1 VIIAATAEFNDPE
14 TSPLV
19 ADIII
24 LDTPVANWVELDK
37 PAIVKPQYHQ
47 PKPRKYTMSTSIVM
61 TSKYLVQDTEAF
73 KASLMAALGAESQIQ
88 TAVQKKLNELAVADD
103 KSKMKGSEVSI
114 QATIKAGSQDSKDEA
129 IVLDVTATVS
139 TLTINQVL
147 SISLEVTTTETGKT
161 ENGVPYSVS
170 NTQTYPLG
178 NSKSTGILQIVT
190 ALNTEGFTAGITFD
204 NQLLT
209 AELKSDAE
217 PEAPAG

>member
-1 VIIAATAEFNDPE
+1 VIIAATAEFNDSEILPIAPN
-14 TSPLV
+14 TTT
-19 ADIII
+19 ADAPI
-24 LDTPVANWVELDK
+24 ANWVELDK

-61 TSKYLVQDTEAF
+61 TSKYLIQDTQAF

-114 QATIKAGSQDSKDEA
+114 QATIKAASQDSKDDA
-129 IVLDVTATVS
+129 IVLDVAAAVS

-147 SISLEVTTTETGKT
+147 SISLDVTTTETGKT

-190 ALNTEGFTAGITFD
+190 ALNTEGFTEGKAFD

-209 AELKSDAE
+209 AELTSDPE
-217 PEAPAG
+217 PAPAG